1 MQTPQVLSR
10 VIDTVFNAVK
20 IRAVSRDSVN
30 ESMAL
35 GNGGL
40 GLDSVDIL
48 EIVVAVE
55 HEYGVKIKDR
65 HEGMEVFKSLGTIA
79 SFVSTNSAEFSL
91 AAAQ

>member
-1 MQTPQVLSR
+1 MQSPQVLSR

-20 IRAVSRDSVN
+20 IRAVNKDAAHENVT
-30 ESMAL
+30 L
-35 GNGGL
+35 GLGGL

-65 HEGMEVFKSLGTIA
+65 HMGQEVFRSLGSIA
-79 SFVSTNSAEFSL
+79 QFVATHSPEFGPREV
-91 AAAQ
+91 Q

>member
-1 MQTPQVLSR
+1 MQSPQVLSR
-10 VIDTVFNAVK
+10 VIDTVFSAVK
-20 IRAVSRDSVN
+20 IRAVSKESVN
-30 ESMAL
+30 ESMSL

-65 HEGMEVFKSLGTIA
+65 HEGMEVFRSLGTIA
-79 SFVSTNSAEFSL
+79 DYVRANSAEFRR
-91 AAAQ
+91 AGA

>member
-1 MQTPQVLSR
+1 MQSPQVLSR
-10 VIDTVFNAVK
+10 VIDTVFSAVK
-20 IRAVSRDSVN
+20 IRAVSRETVN
-30 ESMAL
+30 ESVTL

-65 HEGMEVFKSLGTIA
+65 HEGMEVFKSLGSIA
-79 SFVSTNSAEFSL
+79 DFVASNAVEFRM
-91 AAAQ
+91 AGAQ

>member
-1 MQTPQVLSR
+1 MQSPQVLSR

-20 IRAVSRDSVN
+20 IRAVNKDSVS
-30 ESMAL
+30 ESMTL

-65 HEGMEVFKSLGTIA
+65 HEGMEVFRSLGTIA
-79 SFVSTNSAEFSL
+79 DYVRAHSAEFRL
-91 AAAQ
+91 AGT

>member
-1 MQTPQVLSR
+1 MQSPQVLSR
-10 VIDTVFNAVK
+10 VIDTVFSAVK
-20 IRAVSRDSVN
+20 IRAVSKESVS
-30 ESMAL
+30 ETMTL

-65 HEGMEVFKSLGTIA
+65 HEGMEVFRSLGTIA
-79 SFVSTNSAEFSL
+79 DYVRANSAEFRL
-91 AAAQ
+91 AGA

>member
-1 MQTPQVLSR
+1 MQSPQVLSR

-20 IRAVSRDSVN
+20 IRAVSRDAVS
-30 ESMAL
+30 EAMTL
-35 GNGGL
+35 GIGGL

-65 HEGMEVFKSLGTIA
+65 HMGQEVFRSLGTIA
-79 SFVSTNSAEFSL
+79 QFVAVNV
-91 AAAQ
+91 

>member
-20 IRAVSRDSVN
+20 IRAVSRETVS
-30 ESMAL
+30 ESMTL

-40 GLDSVDIL
+40 GLDSVDVL

-79 SFVSTNSAEFSL
+79 TYVASNSAEFRL